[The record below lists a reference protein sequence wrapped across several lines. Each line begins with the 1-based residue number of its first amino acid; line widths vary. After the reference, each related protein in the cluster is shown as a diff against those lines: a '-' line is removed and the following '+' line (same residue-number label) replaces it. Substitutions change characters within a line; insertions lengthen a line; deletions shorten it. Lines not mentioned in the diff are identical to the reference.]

1 MSKTHFETLLNICH
15 EQGNDQCVLMI
26 NTAQFDLF
34 AEDEFVQKHKVIVP
48 IAHPRFD
55 QKYVPY
61 LVQLN
66 ITDESQAAILQRS
79 VDQAYED
86 WSLDNLEAFGGQAI
100 CAWVLTKAPIEQLA
114 QYWAKTTFV
123 HRHNNQDKLLRW
135 HDPSVREWL
144 YPILSPA
151 QIDQLLGP
159 ADQLYSMGRK
169 QKLIDHTKTRDT
181 SPLPPHLQLNVVQWQ
196 AIESFALLHAG
207 WVQACIE
214 YDDFR
219 ERFTQEYHPIR
230 LYVDS
235 LETAK
240 QLGIEGEEHLKQFVK
255 LAWQYGPDFY
265 QIEPY
270 DQFIKHLLPN
280 H

>member
-1 MSKTHFETLLNICH
+1 MSKTHVETLLNICH
-15 EQGNDQCVLMI
+15 EQGDDQCVLMI
-26 NTAQFDLF
+26 NTAQFDPF
-34 AEDEFVQKHKVIVP
+34 AEDEFVQKNKVIVP

-55 QKYVPY
+55 QKYAPY

-79 VDQAYED
+79 VDRAYED
-86 WSLDNLEAFGGQAI
+86 WSFDNLEAFGGQAI
-100 CAWVLTKAPIEQLA
+100 CAWVLTKEPVEQLA
-114 QYWAKTTFV
+114 EDWAKTTFV
-123 HRHNNQDKLLRW
+123 HRHNNVDKLLRW

-144 YPILSPA
+144 WPMLHQS
-151 QIDQLLGP
+151 QQSQLLGL
-159 ADQLYSMGRK
+159 AERLYSIGRK
-169 QKLIDHTKTRDT
+169 QHLIVQSKPQEAVPNTA
-181 SPLPPHLQLNVVQWQ
+181 HLELNQIQWQ
-196 AIESFALLHAG
+196 AIENFALLHAG

-219 ERFTQEYHPIR
+219 ERFTQEYHPIQP
-230 LYVDS
+230 YVDS
-235 LETAK
+235 LEVAK

-265 QIEPY
+265 RIEPY

-280 H
+280 Y